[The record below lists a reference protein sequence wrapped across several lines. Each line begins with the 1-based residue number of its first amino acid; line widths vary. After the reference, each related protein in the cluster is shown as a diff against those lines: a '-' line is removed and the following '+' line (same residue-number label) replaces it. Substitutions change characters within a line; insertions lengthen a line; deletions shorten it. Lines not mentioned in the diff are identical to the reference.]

1 MKGSLYGK
9 TAHRLN
15 LLEVGVVLIVLLVK
29 LLQPSRSRAGEW
41 RTRGGTA
48 ASATSVIERWG
59 GVAGEHQ
66 GTTKGTFDDVQ
77 LSVLWFETVNIV
89 RIKNWQKTE
98 MTSFY
103 GRRSR
108 PAEGAICAF
117 TEDILDLAHQKSFI
131 SDPLISLAERQPYV
145 WYCLTLNMKWQE
157 KVCNIHI
164 HLSDLVI
171 SCICIDQMTK
181 WVIVVS
187 TTTGLIRSC
196 AQLMLNKHHL
206 QAFCILPLV

>member
-1 MKGSLYGK
+1 MKRHKILIVQMKHARKRLANLTKGSLYGK

-29 LLQPSRSRAGEW
+29 LLQPPRSRAGEG

-89 RIKNWQKTE
+89 RIKN
-98 MTSFY
+98 
-103 GRRSR
+103 
-108 PAEGAICAF
+108 
-117 TEDILDLAHQKSFI
+117 
-131 SDPLISLAERQPYV
+131 
-145 WYCLTLNMKWQE
+145 
-157 KVCNIHI
+157 
-164 HLSDLVI
+164 
-171 SCICIDQMTK
+171 
-181 WVIVVS
+181 
-187 TTTGLIRSC
+187 
-196 AQLMLNKHHL
+196 
-206 QAFCILPLV
+206 